1 MSSEMVHF
9 RLSQFSDA
17 LKSSLNAQNQ
27 LPFRNLF
34 EEIKVELE
42 KKAVS
47 SVFNQRDTPMD
58 CLYKLS
64 DAFTE
69 CKILMES
76 CRWRVIRTYTPKEY
90 IFLAKIYF
98 RLRKIKRTVVGI
110 PDASTS
116 TASEDTVRK
125 IQRQTSEVPDAITT
139 YGLEVHMEEIV
150 KSLQLESNDGFTEI
164 GIVGMAGSGKT
175 ALAQLVINDERLQK
189 VFNPRIWVPLSITLE
204 NTPNT
209 SSSNIVE
216 YILQELGDE
225 YDSASDTSLESRLQ
239 TLYKQLMGKKYLIVL
254 DDVWHISSWYENL
267 GASKLNGGR
276 ESHNCLG
283 SGLPKDYG
291 GGVIVTSRLEQVA
304 EKMVGES
311 NLHRLFPVLNS
322 TNCWSIFKEI
332 LVKKGIRLDHPDLAE
347 MKDEIMEKCGGLPL
361 GAKTLGEIVSNKL
374 HERRIES
381 TELEPIQIS

>member
-1 MSSEMVHF
+1 
-9 RLSQFSDA
+9 
-17 LKSSLNAQNQ
+17 
-27 LPFRNLF
+27 
-34 EEIKVELE
+34 
-42 KKAVS
+42 
-47 SVFNQRDTPMD
+47 
-58 CLYKLS
+58 
-64 DAFTE
+64 
-69 CKILMES
+69 MES
-76 CRWRVIRTYTPKEY
+76 CKWRVIRTYTPKEY

-150 KSLQLESNDGFTEI
+150 KSLQLESNDGFTGI
-164 GIVGMAGSGKT
+164 GIVGMAGSDKT

-189 VFNPRIWVPLSITLE
+189 VFNPRIWVPLSLTLE
-204 NTPNT
+204 NKPNT
-209 SSSNIVE
+209 SSNIVE
-216 YILQELGDE
+216 YLLQELGDE
-225 YDSASDTSLESRLQ
+225 YDSASDTCLESRLQ
-239 TLYKQLMGKKYLIVL
+239 TLYKQLTGKKYLIVL

-311 NLHRLFPVLNS
+311 NLHRLFP
-322 TNCWSIFKEI
+322 I
-332 LVKKGIRLDHPDLAE
+332 LVKKGIRLDHADLAE

-381 TELEPIQIS
+381 TELEPIPIS